1 MKRQAAVALVM
12 RVCWAHKITHRRHHH
27 PEPPLQQLV
36 AQSTSAATTITHSL
50 VLLVCKICPRYKRDL
65 QRADGTYAE
74 NNARYCE
81 REVAGG
87 AINVHKLA
95 GGACK
100 ATTGSKQPKSKSSNL
115 RGVSFGAD
123 AIKSVPGNHRH
134 RVEHAEEHHKS
145 VAASCGIHAAGND

>member
-1 MKRQAAVALVM
+1 MGGRGEQHL
-12 RVCWAHKITHRRHHH
+12 HKISVVLRQ
-27 PEPPLQQLV
+27 LQQ
-36 AQSTSAATTITHSL
+36 SHSL

-65 QRADGTYAE
+65 QRADGTYVE

-100 ATTGSKQPKSKSSNL
+100 ATTGSKQPKSKSSN
-115 RGVSFGAD
+115 
-123 AIKSVPGNHRH
+123 
-134 RVEHAEEHHKS
+134 
-145 VAASCGIHAAGND
+145 